1 MNANKRRIPKLFS
14 GFFFVKISLKK
25 SWRVEIP
32 ITLFP
37 IMSKLTKRYR
47 VSFWNRNFVSA
58 LFLLSILFS
67 QLNFNY
73 SVSNSKFLQKQENSL
88 KKLGVNASVYKG
100 SVLTEND
107 DQSDFEE
114 AESDDVFDCCDFG
127 IQERIFHFFKSSSDY
142 LQTTTESTVT
152 SPQPLYILFCK
163 LKIHLV

>member
-1 MNANKRRIPKLFS
+1 
-14 GFFFVKISLKK
+14 
-25 SWRVEIP
+25 
-32 ITLFP
+32 
-37 IMSKLTKRYR
+37 MSKLKRRYPI
-47 VSFWNRNFVSA
+47 SFWNRNFVSV

-73 SVSNSKFLQKQENSL
+73 AVTASKLLQKQEQSL
-88 KKLGVNASVYKG
+88 RKMGANASVYKG
-100 SVLTEND
+100 SVVAENE

-127 IQERIFHFFKSSSDY
+127 IQERIFHYFTTSSAFLHTS
-142 LQTTTESTVT
+142 TVSTVT